1 MSDKSVDLPLTG
13 SERPCPVCGTR
24 HAKPFLKA
32 RLDPAKFS
40 GATYASRKEPEFMC
54 LPLVQCLTCQTV
66 YTPCPPPENFLAQ
79 AYGESTYD
87 SGEEANQ
94 AAKTYA
100 EELAPLLRTFGHKGC
115 AVDVGAGNGALL
127 PYLLQAGF
135 AKVVGIEPSRQAI
148 EAALPEMRPFL
159 REGLFTRDMIEET
172 DLGLVCACMTLEH
185 VPDPLGL
192 LDTAFEALVPGGL
205 VAVVVHNWKAPFN
218 RLLGRYSPIIDV
230 EHLQLFC
237 PESIDFAFRRC
248 GFETL
253 QARPFANT
261 YKLSYWMRLAPLPR
275 GLKKTLAGT
284 LESLALASVPVR
296 LPVGNMIAV
305 GRKPLS

>member
-1 MSDKSVDLPLTG
+1 MSQRPVAPPQSD
-13 SERPCPVCGTR
+13 SERPCPVCNTR
-24 HAKPFLKA
+24 QAKPFLEA
-32 RLDPAKFS
+32 RLDPAKFTD
-40 GATYASRKEPEFMC
+40 ATYASRKEPEFMC
-54 LPLVQCLTCQTV
+54 LPLVECLTCQTV
-66 YTPCPPPENFLAQ
+66 YTPCPPKESYLAQ

-100 EELAPLLRTFGHKGC
+100 AQLAPQLRRLATKGC

-127 PYLLQAGF
+127 AHLLEAGF
-135 AKVVGIEPSRQAI
+135 AKVIGVEPSRQAI
-148 EAALPEMRPFL
+148 EAARPEIRPFL
-159 REGLFTRDMIEET
+159 REGLFTREMVQET

-185 VPDPLGL
+185 VADPLTL
-192 LDTAFEALVPGGL
+192 LETAFDVLAPGGL
-205 VAVVVHNWKAPFN
+205 MAVVVHNWQAPFN

-237 PESIDFAFRRC
+237 PRAIDYTLRRC

-253 QARPFANT
+253 EARPFANT
-261 YKLSYWMRLAPLPR
+261 YRLGYWMRLAPLPKA
-275 GLKKTLAGT
+275 LKKGLLNV
-284 LESLALASVPVR
+284 LESLSLAALPVR

-305 GRKPLS
+305 GRKP